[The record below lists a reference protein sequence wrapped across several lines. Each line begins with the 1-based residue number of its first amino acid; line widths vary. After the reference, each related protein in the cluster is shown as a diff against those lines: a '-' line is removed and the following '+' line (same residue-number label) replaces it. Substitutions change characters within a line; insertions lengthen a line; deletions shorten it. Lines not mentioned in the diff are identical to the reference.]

1 MANKPLSLTRRDW
14 LRLTTA
20 GALGLGAS
28 GWLPA
33 LAEDLARHPERRRAC
48 ILLWMNGG
56 PSQIDTFDPKPDHA
70 NGGQLKAIETA
81 VPGIRIGELLP
92 KVAQQ
97 MKHLAVIRSVSTKE
111 GDHSRATYLLRTG
124 YVPQEPIQYPTFGSL
139 LSKELEDPAADLP
152 GFVSVASQRG
162 VSDAGFSAG
171 FLGARHAPL
180 LVGNFDTD
188 PYTLNPGESAL
199 AVPDLKPPAFVESTD
214 AQARLKLLQQVE
226 GDFALRHDSMATQG
240 TRAAF
245 ERAIRLMQS
254 QAASAFDLRQE
265 PARLRETYGRN
276 LFGQGCLLARRLVE
290 RGVPFVEVFL
300 GRIPGAYSGWD
311 THSAIYDSL
320 KALCGVLD
328 PAWAT
333 LLTDLKDRGLLDT
346 TLVAWMGEFGRTPRI
361 NPGVGRDHYPNA
373 WSVVLGGGGIKGGQ
387 VFGRTSK
394 DGSTVEEKPVRVP
407 DLLATVCKAMGVDPL
422 KQNRSN
428 IGRPIRI
435 VHKDGTPLKEVL
447 A

>member
-1 MANKPLSLTRRDW
+1 MANQNQSLTRRDW
-14 LRLTTA
+14 LRLTAA
-20 GALGLGAS
+20 GVLGLGAS
-28 GWLPA
+28 GWLPS
-33 LAEDLARHPERRRAC
+33 LAADLARHPQRRRAC

-56 PSQIDTFDPKPDHA
+56 PSQIDTIDPKPDHP
-70 NGGQLKAIETA
+70 NGGPFKAIATT
-81 VPGIRIGELLP
+81 VPGICICERLP
-92 KVAQQ
+92 RVAQQ
-97 MKHLAVIRSVSTKE
+97 MKHLALIRSMSTRE

-124 YVPQEPIQYPTFGSL
+124 YTPQEPIQYPTFGAL
-139 LSKELEDPAADLP
+139 AAKELEAPDADLP

-162 VSDAGFSAG
+162 VSDAGYSAG

-180 LVGNFDTD
+180 LVGNFDAD
-188 PYTLNPGESAL
+188 PYTENPGESAL
-199 AVPDLKPPAFVESTD
+199 AVPDLEPPAFVAPAD
-214 AQARLKLLQQVE
+214 ARARLKLLRQSE
-226 GDFALRHDSMATQG
+226 GDFVQRHDSQAAQG
-240 TRAAF
+240 TQAAF
-245 ERAIRLMQS
+245 ARAIRLMQS
-254 QAASAFDLRQE
+254 KAASAFDLSEE
-265 PARLRETYGRN
+265 PAKLREAYGRN

-311 THSAIYDSL
+311 THSGISESL

-333 LLTDLKDRGLLDT
+333 LLTDLKDRGLLET
-346 TLVAWMGEFGRTPRI
+346 TVVAWMGEFGRTPRL
-361 NPGVGRDHYPNA
+361 NPGAGRDHYPNA

-387 VFGRTSK
+387 ILGRTSK

-407 DLLATVCKAMGVDPL
+407 DLLATVCQAIGVDPL
-422 KQNRSN
+422 KQNLSN

-435 VHKDGTPLKEVL
+435 VQKDAKALKEVL